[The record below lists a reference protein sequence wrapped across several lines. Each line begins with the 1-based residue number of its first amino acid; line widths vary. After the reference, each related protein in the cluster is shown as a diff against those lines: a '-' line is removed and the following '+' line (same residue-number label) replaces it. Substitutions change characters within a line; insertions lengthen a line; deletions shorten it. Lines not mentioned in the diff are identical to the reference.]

1 MKAPH
6 INYTQG
12 FAGPFRPTAPGTVV
26 EVTPLLGLN
35 GPFPGNAGP
44 FVSPPQG
51 YAGLGAES
59 SAPSGQTALPST
71 IPYELAPVDDGSGV
85 LKTIDKVAGYAGY
98 MAGAYHGYKRTE
110 SVGWAFG
117 WALFGGLIWPLA
129 IPVMFA
135 QGFGKPVAKPA
146 TANRNASKN
155 RQRLSIK
162 TIADAIAHDHIADP
176 LVGSTVKASD
186 VDMFEDH
193 TLRMALREHGF
204 TTAPKNVQKLRME
217 LRKSLGRAERSNR

>member
-1 MKAPH
+1 MTMNNPTFVQAVA
-6 INYTQG
+6 G
-12 FAGPFRPTAPGTVV
+12 FG
-26 EVTPLLGLN
+26 E
-35 GPFPGNAGP
+35 PFPYQAGP
-44 FVSPPQG
+44 FVTEPTAIYEHDAQAT
-51 YAGLGAES
+51 YAANGGATNGLGARE
-59 SAPSGQTALPST
+59 PSNYDT
-71 IPYELAPVDDGSGV
+71 
-85 LKTIDKVAGYAGY
+85 LKIAMMVAGTAAS
-98 MAGAYHGYKRTE
+98 MAGAYHGYKRNE

-204 TTAPKNVQKLRME
+204 TTAPKNVQKLRIE